1 MKQRSKEYADEINN
15 TPYFVVS
22 TQADPVRNGPVLPH
36 LLRKLLLDN
45 ERLMR
50 RLRNRGEE
58 DQGLKHLKP

>member
-1 MKQRSKEYADEINN
+1 MKQRSKEDADENNN
-15 TPYFVVS
+15 TPNFVVS